1 MANYSF
7 TTDRGWEV
15 TEYRAFSPS
24 YAVLH
29 TPGLTP
35 EPRSFYTTTPA
46 GYSQPADTTGKSPPG
61 TDNLLTRLTGQQ
73 LKFDYFS
80 EDVLKQLL
88 QERTTLRDRNRSSI
102 LGRIT
107 DLSGDINAAY
117 QLKSPDWIKQRQ
129 GLEKTRLDL
138 EKQLRD
144 EDVNLWRDTIELR
157 RELILAAKKYAGTRM
172 RTELSLPAITHDDNN
187 QGQGDNKL
195 SG

>member
-1 MANYSF
+1 M
-7 TTDRGWEV
+7 
-15 TEYRAFSPS
+15 
-24 YAVLH
+24 
-29 TPGLTP
+29 
-35 EPRSFYTTTPA
+35 
-46 GYSQPADTTGKSPPG
+46 
-61 TDNLLTRLTGQQ
+61 
-73 LKFDYFS
+73 
-80 EDVLKQLL
+80 L

>member
-7 TTDRGWEV
+7 TTEQGWKV

-29 TPGLTP
+29 TPRLKS
-35 EPRSFYTTTPA
+35 EPTSFYATFPA
-46 GYSQPADTTGKSPPG
+46 AYSQPTGITETPQPG
-61 TDNLLTRLTGQQ
+61 SGNLLTRLTGQQ

-88 QERTTLRDRNRSSI
+88 QERTALRDRNHSSI
-102 LGRIT
+102 QGRIT
-107 DLSGDINAAY
+107 DLSGEIYAAY
-117 QLKSPDWIKQRQ
+117 QLKSPDWIKKQQ
-129 GLEKTRLDL
+129 GLERTCLDL

-144 EDVNLWRDTIELR
+144 EDVSLWRDTVEIR
-157 RELILAAKKYAGTRM
+157 RELILAARKYSGTKM
-172 RTELSLPAITHDDNN
+172 RTELALPAITHNDNN
-187 QGQGDNKL
+187 EGQGDDEF

>member
-7 TTDRGWEV
+7 TTDRGWKV

-24 YAVLH
+24 YAVMH
-29 TPGLTP
+29 TPGLNP
-35 EPRSFYTTTPA
+35 ESRSFYDATPA
-46 GYSQPADTTGKSPPG
+46 GYSQPTGTMETPQSG

-80 EDVLKQLL
+80 EDVLRQLL
-88 QERTTLRDRNRSSI
+88 HERTTLRDRNRSCI

-107 DLSGDINAAY
+107 DVSGDIQAAY
-117 QLKSPDWIKQRQ
+117 QLKSPDWIKQKQ

-157 RELILAAKKYAGTRM
+157 RELILAARKYAGTRM
-172 RTELSLPAITHDDNN
+172 RTEISLPAITHNDNDK
-187 QGQGDNKL
+187 GQGDNKL